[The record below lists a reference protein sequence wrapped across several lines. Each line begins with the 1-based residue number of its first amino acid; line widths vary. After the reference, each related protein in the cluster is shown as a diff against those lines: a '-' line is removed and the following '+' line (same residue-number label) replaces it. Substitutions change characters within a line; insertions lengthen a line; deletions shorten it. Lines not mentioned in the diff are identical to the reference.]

1 MAAYNQTNPN
11 EPGQHYNFRT
21 SLPHSEYFAITPTF
35 QPPHNSRPIVD
46 EQTGMCIGYSVA
58 RAPGLWQIYDADG
71 RLATLEEAPLETPI
85 IDPTDIALFMFGAF
99 RLLRT
104 GRVMFEAAS
113 GGRVAAALS
122 AATLNILR
130 GRLKVGL
137 SAVSLKFTRTTA
149 ARMADP
155 GRYIPVYLLEKA
167 VRFGKRGPDPQKK
180 LDNLNIS

>member
-1 MAAYNQTNPN
+1 MAAYNQINPN
-11 EPGQHYNFRT
+11 EPGLHYNFRT
-21 SLPHSEYFAITPTF
+21 SLPHGEYFAITPTF

-58 RAPGLWQIYDADG
+58 QAPGLWQIYDTDG

-122 AATLNILR
+122 AATLNILGAPQSWAFSCQPKIHPYDCR
-130 GRLKVGL
+130 THGRSGPLYSCLPSRK
-137 SAVSLKFTRTTA
+137 SSPIWK
-149 ARMADP
+149 ARA
-155 GRYIPVYLLEKA
+155 RSS
-167 VRFGKRGPDPQKK
+167 KK
-180 LDNLNIS
+180 NWTI